1 MAEGGR
7 EAGGVAAPDVV
18 LQAEGGVARHADE
31 DIVTC
36 QSLVITGG
44 ECVEN

>member
-1 MAEGGR
+1 MLT
-7 EAGGVAAPDVV
+7 DVS
-18 LQAEGGVARHADE
+18 DDDDD
-31 DIVTC
+31 DIITC

>member
-1 MAEGGR
+1 MLT
-7 EAGGVAAPDVV
+7 DVS
-18 LQAEGGVARHADE
+18 DDDDDD
-31 DIVTC
+31 DIITC

>member
-1 MAEGGR
+1 MLT
-7 EAGGVAAPDVV
+7 DVS
-18 LQAEGGVARHADE
+18 DDDDDDDD
-31 DIVTC
+31 DIITC

>member
-1 MAEGGR
+1 MLTDGS
-7 EAGGVAAPDVV
+7 DDD
-18 LQAEGGVARHADE
+18 DE

-44 ECVEN
+44 ECAEN